1 MKISVADTGIGIPYK
16 DQDRMFELF
25 KLVKE
30 PEEIES
36 NGVGLSLVVINQ
48 IVKQFGGQMSFESI
62 PFAGSTFIFTFQID
76 S

>member
-1 MKISVADTGIGIPYK
+1 
-16 DQDRMFELF
+16 MFELF